1 MRRGPLPHTSMAVR
15 PSRRHWRRP
24 RRYASPAPSSSPARC
39 ESASSSVVS
48 CGNSATLDVYFRPFR
63 IFLLACAV
71 WFGTSAAR
79 AQAPSPAPAQETAPP
94 PAVSGRSSN
103 TSLPLGLS
111 KWSSWKFESE
121 GDHLHLI
128 NQAAIEGPNLKFF
141 ADDVDLYV
149 NTNKVVASGNVVFT
163 NADGRI
169 SAERVEF
176 DTGTGIGTFYDASG
190 IMSLGQQAA
199 TNAAAFGGQDPDVYF
214 YGAKLEKLGPRK
226 YRI

>member
-1 MRRGPLPHTSMAVR
+1 
-15 PSRRHWRRP
+15 
-24 RRYASPAPSSSPARC
+24 
-39 ESASSSVVS
+39 
-48 CGNSATLDVYFRPFR
+48 
-63 IFLLACAV
+63 
-71 WFGTSAAR
+71 
-79 AQAPSPAPAQETAPP
+79 
-94 PAVSGRSSN
+94 
-103 TSLPLGLS
+103 LPLGLS

-169 SAERVEF
+169 SAERLEF

-190 IMSLGQQAA
+190 IMSLGQQAG
-199 TNAAAFGGQDPDVYF
+199 TNPRHSAARNRTCISTGQSWRNLARASTGLL
-214 YGAKLEKLGPRK
+214 GAASQRACSRRRAGK
-226 YRI
+226 

>member
-1 MRRGPLPHTSMAVR
+1 VCLWTS
-15 PSRRHWRRP
+15 
-24 RRYASPAPSSSPARC
+24 
-39 ESASSSVVS
+39 SA
-48 CGNSATLDVYFRPFR
+48 D
-63 IFLLACAV
+63 
-71 WFGTSAAR
+71 
-79 AQAPSPAPAQETAPP
+79 AQAPTPASPPSDTAPAPV
-94 PAVSGRSSN
+94 VSGNSST

-169 SAERVEF
+169 SAERLEF

-190 IMSLGQQAA
+190 IMSLGQQAG
-199 TNAAAFGGQDPDVYF
+199 TNTAAFGGQDPDVYF

-226 YRI
+226 YRITRGGFTTCVQPTPRWEVTSGSVVLNLDDYAIARNTLLKVKGVH